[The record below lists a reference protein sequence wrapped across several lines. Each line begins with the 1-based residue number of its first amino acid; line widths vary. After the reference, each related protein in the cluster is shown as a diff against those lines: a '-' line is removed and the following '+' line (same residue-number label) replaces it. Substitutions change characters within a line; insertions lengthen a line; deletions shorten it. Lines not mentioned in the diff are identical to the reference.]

1 MSEGARKYT
10 RFDEFIGRFDSV
22 LRAIVAPTSGPN
34 RAYPAENVPDLVL
47 EEAERL
53 HSAGLMRVNHTGEVC
68 AQALYSSQALLARGA
83 ATRRQLQQAAQD
95 ESAHLKWCETRLD
108 ELGASPSRLN
118 AAWCSG
124 SFAIGAVASVFG
136 DEFNL
141 GFVEE
146 TERQVVRHL
155 EGHMRALPANDLRS
169 RAIVRVMRDE
179 EAGHAASARGAGAR
193 QLPLA
198 VRKIMA
204 LQARLMT
211 TLAYRI

>member
-1 MSEGARKYT
+1 MSESARKYT
-10 RFDEFIGRFDSV
+10 RLDEFIGRFDSV
-22 LRAIVAPTSGPN
+22 LRAIATPTSGPN
-34 RAYPAENVPDLVL
+34 RAYPAEDVPDLVL
-47 EEAERL
+47 EDAERL

-68 AQALYSSQALLARGA
+68 AQALYASQALLARGA
-83 ATRRQLQQAAQD
+83 ATRRQLQQASQD
-95 ESAHLKWCETRLD
+95 ESAHLKWCATRLD

-118 AAWCSG
+118 PAWCSG

-155 EGHMRALPANDLRS
+155 EGHMRALPPNDLRS

-179 EAGHAASARGAGAR
+179 EAGHAASARGAGAKH
-193 QLPLA
+193 LPLA